1 MSISVVPTAQDGAS
15 DASKRA
21 TMTPEARRYWL
32 TGAAALAGL
41 LTLASIAE
49 YMGVLPL
56 LGFWG
61 ATFGAGS
68 APYSVRVVAVDRNGP
83 AWKAGL
89 RPGDVTDLRRY
100 AMLDRYGLL
109 EAPLANRPVTFYI
122 TRGSRLFAL
131 KGSPDPMASAHV
143 PRPLRIS
150 NRTYHGGL
158 LLMCI
163 FAGIIAWRAWRR
175 RDACILSLML
185 SAFVVGESASGYDL
199 AVAQPWLAAV
209 LQFVW
214 QIAYVLPIALFATF
228 ASALAPPLSAARR
241 AAMLCA
247 YVLAAAA
254 AGVGVAVSI
263 GLTFLALDPVGL
275 FTQPQWT
282 LPQDAAYAASLVCVA
297 LAYGAARGVEQR
309 FVAWAGWSVGLL
321 FISQVVAAV
330 GEEYATTFGSN
341 VAFQIVGNT
350 GVFLAPIGLT
360 YALLTRRLVDIGF
373 VLNRAAV
380 FTVVSLIIV
389 GCFVVIE
396 YALSEWIRDV
406 NHLTSAAV
414 NIVVALL
421 LGFSIRAIHLRVD
434 RFVDRVFFRKRYE
447 DERALRDFTKE
458 AAYITDAG
466 VLLKR
471 AIRTVQEHTDA
482 SSVSIV
488 LAGDPAV
495 DPDDEALV
503 AMRTF
508 HEPVELHKY
517 RTALAGE
524 YAFPM
529 SARGSLLGALC
540 CGLKRGG
547 ETYAPDEFT
556 AVTDLAR
563 GVGIALDVLH
573 AQGTDPLGAVLETQR
588 EILETLRSIQAALLT
603 RDAAAR

>member
-1 MSISVVPTAQDGAS
+1 
-15 DASKRA
+15 
-21 TMTPEARRYWL
+21 MTPEARRYWL
-32 TGAAALAGL
+32 TGAAVLAGL

-61 ATFGAGS
+61 ATFGA
-68 APYSVRVVAVDRNGP
+68 ANTPYGVRVVAVDRKGP
-83 AWKAGL
+83 AWRAGL

-109 EAPLANRPVTFYI
+109 EAPIANRPVTFFV
-122 TRGSRLFAL
+122 TRGSRLL
-131 KGSPDPMASAHV
+131 TLRGSPDPMASAHV
-143 PRPLRIS
+143 PRALRIS

-163 FAGIIAWRAWRR
+163 FAGVIAWRASRR
-175 RDACILSLML
+175 RDASILSLML

-209 LQFVW
+209 LQFLW

-228 ASALAPPLSAARR
+228 ASALAPPLCAVRR
-241 AAMLCA
+241 VAMAVA

-254 AGVGVAVSI
+254 AGVGVAI
-263 GLTFLALDPVGL
+263 ATGLTFLTLDPVGL

-321 FISQVVAAV
+321 FVSQVVAAV

-380 FTVVSLIIV
+380 FTGVSLIIV

-414 NIVVALL
+414 NIAVALL

-458 AAYITDAG
+458 AAYVTDPA

-471 AIRTVQEHTDA
+471 AVRTVQEHTDA

-488 LAGDPAV
+488 LCGDPAV

-517 RTALAGE
+517 RTALSGE

-529 SARGSLLGALC
+529 SARGTLLGALC
-540 CGLKRGG
+540 CGLKEGG
-547 ETYAPDEFT
+547 EAYAPDEFD
-556 AVTDLAR
+556 AVTELAR
-563 GVGIALDVLH
+563 GVGIAFDVLR
-573 AQGTDPLGAVLETQR
+573 AEDRDPLGAVLETQR
-588 EILETLRSIQAALLT
+588 EILETLRAVQAVLLS
-603 RDAAAR
+603 REPSPR